1 MDCCLVEGPEFETL
15 ALNQQ
20 MAPQI
25 WPSRETRN
33 QALEWGI
40 WTNLIFSNLNS
51 KHFYIMQTSTY

>member
-1 MDCCLVEGPEFETL
+1 MDCYLVDGSVFETL

-20 MAPQI
+20 IAPQI

-51 KHFYIMQTSTY
+51 IHFYIM